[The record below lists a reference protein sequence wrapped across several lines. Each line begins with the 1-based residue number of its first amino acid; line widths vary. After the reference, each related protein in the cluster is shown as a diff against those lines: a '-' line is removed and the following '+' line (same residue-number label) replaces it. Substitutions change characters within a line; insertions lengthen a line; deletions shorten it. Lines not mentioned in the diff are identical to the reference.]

1 MYICFHIFRY
11 SHTTH
16 IIDEKLWMV
25 GGVSLKQSSPLL
37 MVDLKTWKW
46 REYSLEVRFDSVSKG
61 TVLFLQYEFN
71 IVLTAF
77 LMKLF

>member
-1 MYICFHIFRY
+1 M
-11 SHTTH
+11 
-16 IIDEKLWMV
+16 D
-25 GGVSLKQSSPLL
+25 G
-37 MVDLKTWKW
+37 W
-46 REYSLEVRFDSVSKG
+46 RCKFKAILATSDGRFKNMEMEGILVRGKVDSVSKG